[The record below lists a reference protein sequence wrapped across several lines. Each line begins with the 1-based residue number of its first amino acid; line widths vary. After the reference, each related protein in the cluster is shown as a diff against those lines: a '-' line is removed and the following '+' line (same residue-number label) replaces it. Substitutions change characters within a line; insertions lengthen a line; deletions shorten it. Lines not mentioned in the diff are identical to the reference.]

1 MITIQEAIKIA
12 EEDFQHR
19 VEGLEESEDFFYA
32 YRTKSGG
39 SGFYVPS
46 LRINKHT
53 GKVDHSPWHDHKD
66 QEEPF
71 AYIMISPST
80 GEYFTHDEKIRGI
93 MKRKGTPWL
102 RKKYEELGF

>member
-19 VEGLEESEDFFYA
+19 VEGLNESEDFFYA

-39 SGFYVPS
+39 SGCYVPS

-66 QEEPF
+66 QEDTYAWLLIQPD
-71 AYIMISPST
+71 SL
-80 GEYFTHDEKIRGI
+80 EYYKYEDRIRQHL
-93 MKRKGTPWL
+93 KKHGTPWL